1 MYEPNTSL
9 LVDNKIVPVQRGIS
23 TSSLPRIAIH
33 LHTFYLDVF
42 EQYIAYFDNYSINF
56 DLFITTDAPD
66 KKKYIENYMK
76 EHASRSKIK
85 EIIIT
90 ENRGRDIFPWLCI
103 GNRLNTYDVV
113 GHFHAKHT
121 ETAEEIIGIT
131 WQQEL
136 FDLLINPIDTIIETF
151 CANKNTGII
160 IPDIPYIFSKV
171 EPLKFSQEKDMQ
183 IIMNNLWK
191 RMCCKKQIDFT
202 KLLTAIM
209 PCGTMF
215 WYRPQALASL
225 FQLSL
230 SPDDIPAEP
239 LPTTK
244 TILHCIERM
253 LVYIAWSEGYDY
265 RIMVA
270 ETPQTSLFT
279 DNMLLNKELQS
290 KTYRMGE
297 FILAGPKKI
306 RDIFLKS
313 R

>member
-1 MYEPNTSL
+1 
-9 LVDNKIVPVQRGIS
+9 
-23 TSSLPRIAIH
+23 
-33 LHTFYLDVF
+33 
-42 EQYIAYFDNYSINF
+42 
-56 DLFITTDAPD
+56 LFITTDTPD

-90 ENRGRDIFPWLCI
+90 ENRGRDIFPWLYI

-113 GHFHAKHT
+113 GHFHTKHAD
-121 ETAEEIIGIT
+121 TAEEIVGIT

-151 CANKNTGII
+151 RVNKNIGII

-183 IIMNNLWK
+183 IIMNNLWE
-191 RMCCKKQIDFT
+191 RICFKKQIDFT

-215 WYRPQALASL
+215 WYRPQALAPL

-239 LPTTK
+239 LPATG

-253 LVYIAWSEGYDY
+253 LVYFAWNEGYDY
-265 RIMVA
+265 RVMVP

-279 DNMLLNKELQS
+279 DNMLLNKEIEELKQS

-297 FILAGPKKI
+297 FILAVPKKI

>member
-1 MYEPNTSL
+1 VDGCCISSL
-9 LVDNKIVPVQRGIS
+9 LKV
-23 TSSLPRIAIH
+23 AIH
-33 LHTFYLDVF
+33 LHVFYLDVF
-42 EQYIAYFDNYSINF
+42 EQYIARFDNYSINF
-56 DLFITTDAPD
+56 DLFITTDTPD

-76 EHASRSKIK
+76 EHTSKIK
-85 EIIIT
+85 EIIII

-103 GNRLNTYDVV
+103 GNRLDTYDVA
-113 GHFHAKHT
+113 GHFHTKHT
-121 ETAEEIIGIT
+121 ETAKEIIGIT

-136 FDLLINPIDTIIETF
+136 FDLLINPIDTIIKTF
-151 CANKNTGII
+151 YANKNIGII
-160 IPDIPYIFSKV
+160 IPDIPYFFSKV
-171 EPLKFSQEKDMQ
+171 SPLKFLQEKDMQ
-183 IIMNNLWK
+183 IIMNNLWE

-215 WYRPQALASL
+215 WYRPKALTPL

-239 LPTTK
+239 LLFDR

-253 LVYIAWSEGYDY
+253 PVYIAWNEGYDY
-265 RIMVA
+265 RISVP

-279 DNMLLNKELQS
+279 DNILLNKQCIEIEEIKQS
-290 KTYRMGE
+290 KTYRVGE
-297 FILAGPKKI
+297 FMLAIPKKI